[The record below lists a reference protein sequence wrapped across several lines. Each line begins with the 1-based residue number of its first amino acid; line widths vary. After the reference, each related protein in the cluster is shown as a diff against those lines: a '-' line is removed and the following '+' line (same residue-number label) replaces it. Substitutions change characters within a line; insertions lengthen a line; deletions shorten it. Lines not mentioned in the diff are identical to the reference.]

1 MSNENKI
8 SIIISEQKVL
18 DALQVVNTL
27 KEQLPGLVTLTPDE
41 RRAYLKMGDK
51 SLAFVQK
58 AQEYA
63 ALHPDLV
70 PSFVDVAEMKKDIDA
85 VIALQTIYRKL
96 NELHSE
102 LDDTIML
109 AGSEAFTAALT
120 FYNAAQSAAKHNVQ
134 GAKEIAGDLSIR
146 FPGHKHKQVPANP

>member
-63 ALHPDLV
+63 GLHPDLV

-85 VIALQTIYRKL
+85 VIALQTIYRAL
-96 NELHSE
+96 NEIHSA
-102 LDDTIML
+102 LDDSILL
-109 AGSEAFTAALT
+109 AGSEAFMAALT
-120 FYNAAQSAAKHNVQ
+120 FYNASKSAAKSNVR
-134 GAKEIAGDLSIR
+134 GAKEIADGRKKRTEKLKSE
-146 FPGHKHKQVPANP
+146 